1 MAILV
6 DSTKRVLIQGI
17 TGREGSARTRLM
29 RDYGTQVVGGVT
41 PGKGGSSVEG
51 VPVFDT
57 VREAWETVGALDVSV
72 IFVPAPLVKNA
83 ALEAIDA
90 GIKLLVLVPDRVPI
104 YDVLEIADAAR
115 RADARFTGPNTLG
128 VLSPGKGVL
137 GMMGGQAA
145 SARDWFFPGPVGVT
159 SRSGGMTSST
169 AYYLAQAGIGA
180 STLVH
185 VGGDAVVGMPHAEI
199 LKQFESD
206 DETRAV
212 VMFGEIGT
220 SQEEEAA
227 DLIEAGGFTKP
238 LIAYIGGKAAKSG
251 TRFSHAGAIIE
262 GGRGTHEGKVAR
274 LRECGV
280 HIADSFADIPR
291 ITQQVLD
298 SLPVMRPVSKPES
311 PAHDAQ
317 SELHWTTAI
326 TSILPNEIR
335 LRGYRLDELM
345 GESTFSQAIYLA
357 LTGSLPM
364 PSVGRLLDAI
374 LVASIDHGATP
385 PSTLAART
393 AASTG
398 APYNTAV
405 AAGILSINQHHG
417 GAIED
422 SMRLV
427 LDALD
432 VMTRRNESF
441 DETAAR
447 VVAAYRAEGKRLP
460 GFGHRVHTADPRT
473 ARLLALAEELHL
485 AGRGVRMLRALEAA
499 FADQSGRKLPVNVDG
514 AIAALLVDLEI
525 PPELANTFFIMA
537 RVPGL
542 VAHVHEEK
550 TRQRP
555 MRVIHPTDHT
565 YDGPEPRGMIADSGS
580 QP

>member
-1 MAILV
+1 MSILI
-6 DSTKRVLIQGI
+6 DASQRVLIQGI
-17 TGREGSARTRLM
+17 TGREGLTRTRLM
-29 RDYGTQVVGGVT
+29 KDYGTQVVGGVT
-41 PGKGGSSVEG
+41 PGRGGEQVEG
-51 VPVFDT
+51 IPVFDT
-57 VREAWETVGALDVSV
+57 VREACEKNGLADISV

-83 ALEAIDA
+83 ALEAIAA

-115 RADARFTGPNTLG
+115 RADAHFIGPNTLG

-145 SARDWFFPGPVGVT
+145 SAREWFFPGPVGIT

-169 AYYLAQAGIGA
+169 AYYLAKAGIGA

-185 VGGDAVVGMPHAEI
+185 VGGDAVVGLPHAEVM
-199 LKQFESD
+199 KRFERD

-220 SQEEEAA
+220 SQEEDAA
-227 DLIEAGGFTKP
+227 DLIASGGFTKP
-238 LIAYIGGKAAKSG
+238 LIAFIGGKAAKSG

-274 LRECGV
+274 LRDAGA
-280 HIADSFADIPR
+280 HIAESFADLPGL
-291 ITQQVLD
+291 TQSVLEK
-298 SLPVMRPVSKPES
+298 LPTVHPVSKPAPKREKR
-311 PAHDAQ
+311 DD
-317 SELHWTTAI
+317 LHWTTGV
-326 TSILPNEIR
+326 TSIQPNEIR

-345 GESTFSQAIYLA
+345 GEITFSQAIYLA
-357 LTGSLPM
+357 LTGSLP
-364 PSVGRLLDAI
+364 PPNAGKLLDAI
-374 LVASIDHGATP
+374 FVASIDHGATP

-398 APYNTAV
+398 APYNAAI
-405 AAGILSINQHHG
+405 AAGLLTINQHHG

-427 LDALD
+427 LSALD
-432 VMTRRNESF
+432 NMTTSSLSF
-441 DETAAR
+441 EEAAAQ
-447 VVAAYRAEGKRLP
+447 VVASYHTQGKRLP

-473 ARLLALAEELHL
+473 TRLLSMAAELGI
-485 AGRGVRMLRALEAA
+485 AARGVQMTRSIEAA
-499 FADQSGRKLPVNVDG
+499 VAAHSGRSLPVNVDG
-514 AIAALLVDLEI
+514 AIAALLVDMQL
-525 PPELANTFFIMA
+525 PPELANTFFMIA

-542 VAHVHEEK
+542 VAHIHEEK

-555 MRVIHPTDHT
+555 MRAIHPTDHS
-565 YDGPEPRGMIADSGS
+565 YDGPLEG
-580 QP
+580 